1 MSNDVQLGFNIFFI
15 VFLCYMLDK
24 SFGLGH
30 YILKG
35 VDVAS
40 MISDWLAE
48 IEKID
53 GINANIIYLLNNFI
67 SEIGIDSTTTVK
79 PVEVKDQG
87 LWIFDLFGVI
97 IVDLVVLEI
106 ELIFIFVGVC
116 EIKRGANLMGLV
128 EHLNEVVVSLV
139 ERDLLE
145 KRFMSI
151 KVILHCVI

>member
-1 MSNDVQLGFNIFFI
+1 
-15 VFLCYMLDK
+15 
-24 SFGLGH
+24 
-30 YILKG
+30 
-35 VDVAS
+35 
-40 MISDWLAE
+40 LAE